1 MAGQERFFKEW
12 RDLACD
18 QGRRARRA
26 KERSERMAGR
36 RSWGKEES
44 RRRGKSRKGREERA
58 GEGDGPGGAVIYIF
72 EWHAGGSIET
82 IEVSATSVILR
93 GKTEQ
98 VWAGGLRVTQEGDH
112 VGAETR
118 VLTSDGL
125 AADIRFGGLLG
136 QRPSRLNPACGGREA
151 GD

>member
-44 RRRGKSRKGREERA
+44 RRRGKRRERKR
-58 GEGDGPGGAVIYIF
+58 GEGGVGDVLTGFYLAGSKIVK
-72 EWHAGGSIET
+72 AGGHMMDN
-82 IEVSATSVILR
+82 
-93 GKTEQ
+93 
-98 VWAGGLRVTQEGDH
+98 AGCEH
-112 VGAETR
+112 
-118 VLTSDGL
+118 
-125 AADIRFGGLLG
+125 
-136 QRPSRLNPACGGREA
+136 QRRCLSG
-151 GD
+151 